1 MKSDKSKK
9 RKYTSWKTFREIIR
23 SYLAVVVF
31 LPLLYM
37 AMTEQ
42 TRFID
47 VDTQY
52 IAETGF
58 LFIFILIFAFYKSFH
73 TK

>member
-1 MKSDKSKK
+1 M
-9 RKYTSWKTFREIIR
+9 
-23 SYLAVVVF
+23 F